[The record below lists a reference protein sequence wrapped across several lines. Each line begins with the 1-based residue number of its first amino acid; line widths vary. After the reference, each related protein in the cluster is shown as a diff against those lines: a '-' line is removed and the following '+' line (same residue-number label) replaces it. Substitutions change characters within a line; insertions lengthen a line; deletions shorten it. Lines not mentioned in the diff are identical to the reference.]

1 MLTVTTCAPTRRLTT
16 VSAVIAELGQSLTSD
31 EQVTLGSIIDAITSA
46 IENICE
52 APSFARE
59 AISETLKGYGEPTIE
74 LTRRPVL
81 SISLMTLDSET
92 VTDFEIEDADAG
104 RVYRRAGFGWT
115 AQSRF
120 SLGGRS
126 SWLGYGHPVPGSEEP
141 QIGATYVGGYIL
153 PEQYLVNVATLSVV
167 AADQSFNAPAGTFP
181 ALLKAGDILVTSGF
195 GDSHNNGRFVVASS
209 PAPTSSKVV
218 VSGAAL
224 VNESAAT
231 GRSMRFD
238 APAHCRSFAALE
250 RAAIISARAGWL
262 TRADDPSVIER
273 QVAQLRTRK
282 SEGFNQDPLL
292 ALPGEA
298 IGYLRP
304 WMRSA

>member
-1 MLTVTTCAPTRRLTT
+1 MLTVTTCAPTRRLTS
-16 VSAVIAELGQSLTSD
+16 VPAVVAELGQSLTTD
-31 EQVTLGSIIDAITSA
+31 EQGILASIIDAVTSA
-46 IENICE
+46 IESFCE

-59 AISETLKGYGEPTIE
+59 AISETLRGYGETTIE

-81 SISLMTLDSET
+81 SVSLMTLDSEAI
-92 VTDFEIEDADAG
+92 TDFEIEDADFG
-104 RVYRRAGFGWT
+104 RIYRRAGFGWT

-153 PEQYLVNVATLSVV
+153 PEQFLVSVATLSVV
-167 AADQSFNAPAGTFP
+167 SADQSFNAPAGTFP
-181 ALLKAGDILVTSGF
+181 AMLKGGDTLIVSGF
-195 GDSHNNGRFVVASS
+195 TNPLNNGRFVVAAS
-209 PAPTSSKVV
+209 PAPTTSKVV

-224 VNESAAT
+224 VTESAAA

-238 APAHCRSFAALE
+238 APAHCRSLAALE
-250 RAAIISARAGWL
+250 RAAIISSRAAWL